1 MNNFISSFSLY
12 EFIRILMPGA
22 YLTLNFSQFIRYV
35 YPGYDT
41 LTQDTHFNQVEA
53 TIIFSIISVIIGV
66 FIYSLD
72 NPRVLGYIFKSL
84 PSNIIKSKVKKADSI
99 AVLNSYFTFYDSLPD
114 AVKYKTEKQSGFLHL
129 SLNMVFVNII
139 SLLLLLIVLL
149 TGNPEQDTL
158 LYFKAHLFMVIFLML
173 VSGISAYLIH
183 AKRLRYTYERS
194 VDLYF
199 QSNEYRILQERSAG
213 A

>member
-22 YLTLNFSQFIRYV
+22 YLTLNFSQIIRYV
-35 YPGYDT
+35 YPGFDT

-53 TIIFSIISVIIGV
+53 TIIFSIFSVIIGV
-66 FIYSLD
+66 FIYSID
-72 NPRVLGYIFKSL
+72 NPSVLGYIFKSL
-84 PSNIIKSKVKKADSI
+84 HSNIIKCKIKNADAI

-139 SLLLLLIVLL
+139 SLLLLLIVIV
-149 TGNPEQDTL
+149 TCNPEQNTV
-158 LYFKAHLFMVIFLML
+158 LYLKAHLYMVVFLML
-173 VSGISAYLIH
+173 ISGISAYLIH
-183 AKRLRYTYERS
+183 AKRLKYTYERS
-194 VDLYF
+194 VELYF
-199 QSNEYRILQERSAG
+199 QSKDYKLLQERSTRL
-213 A
+213 